1 MVEHTR
7 HVIYIVGLLT
17 RSSTKLLAHSFL
29 QRSKT
34 SQKKQPMAP
43 SGKNLFAIVLLIVI
57 VAAGMYVH
65 IYELWKYK

>member
-7 HVIYIVGLLT
+7 HVIYIVRLLT

-34 SQKKQPMAP
+34 SKKQPMAP
-43 SGKNLFAIVLLIVI
+43 SEKNLSAIVLLIVI

-65 IYELWKYK
+65 TYEI